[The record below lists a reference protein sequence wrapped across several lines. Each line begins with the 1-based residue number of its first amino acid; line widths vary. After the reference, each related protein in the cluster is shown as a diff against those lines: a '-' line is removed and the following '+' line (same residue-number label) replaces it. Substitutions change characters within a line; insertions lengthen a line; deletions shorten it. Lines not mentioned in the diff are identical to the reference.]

1 MMWSRPTILAILD
14 SFIEAIEADARGAG
28 SLYERVAANPFVR
41 ADGLDFNPD
50 QLRQVLVAFRRGC
63 RYARD
68 IYGDDAVGC
77 ALAIASTVTRPR
89 GSVERH
95 DRIVYIPEDE
105 TLVITH
111 YVIANL
117 AARVEPHAAARV
129 GRHGATMTWDRFP
142 HRRFAPLDLATLQAV
157 DGCYRH
163 YQGTTPPH
171 QDNVDDPA
179 AIPAIE
185 AEAEAEPVLLR
196 AMDDLG
202 IEN

>member
-1 MMWSRPTILAILD
+1 MWSRPTILAILD

-28 SLYERVAANPFVR
+28 SLYERVAANAFVR
-41 ADGLDFNPD
+41 ADGLDFSPD

-68 IYGDDAVGC
+68 TYGDDAVGC

-111 YVIANL
+111 YVMARI

-163 YQGTTPPH
+163 YQYATPPH
-171 QDNVDDPA
+171 QDDIDDPT
-179 AIPAIE
+179 AIPEID
-185 AEAEAEPVLLR
+185 AEAEPILLR
-196 AMDDLG
+196 AMDNLG
-202 IEN
+202 IEA

>member
-1 MMWSRPTILAILD
+1 MWSRPTILPILD
-14 SFIEAIEADARGAG
+14 SFIASIEADARGAG
-28 SLYERVAANPFVR
+28 SLYERIAANAFVR
-41 ADGLDFNPD
+41 AAGLDVSPN
-50 QLRQVLVAFRRGC
+50 QLRQVFVAFRRGC

-68 IYGDDAVGC
+68 TYGDDAVGC

-111 YVIANL
+111 YVMADL

-129 GRHGATMTWDRFP
+129 GRHGATMIWDRFP

-163 YQGTTPPH
+163 YQYIVPSH
-171 QDNVDDPA
+171 QDDVDHPA
-179 AIPAIE
+179 AIPVIE
-185 AEAEAEPVLLR
+185 AEAEPILLR

-202 IEN
+202 IEA